1 MVEMT
6 KEEMLKEIDELIK
19 FLNHVSNYAGDMRI
33 ELMSEREKKYY
44 IDELEMR
51 LYEQELDLQTALK
64 TIQTLEG
71 EIANG

>member
-19 FLNHVSNYAGDMRI
+19 FLNHVSNYGGDMRI
-33 ELMSEREKKYY
+33 VLMSEREKKYY